1 MLYFIFIA
9 IALSKDVKMNV
20 NLTIGLDFQDNSYLD
35 FFNNFSK
42 HYDELQQN
50 GLKLNIAQHLLPC
63 YSCYTRHQFKQ
74 SEKNC
79 LGGGRYCQYS
89 DYVSGQIILKELLL
103 QQCILDVLPQHY
115 FNYTIYF
122 GQQCKK
128 STMVACSQNYFINNN
143 ISIETINTCVDNSFN
158 QSEDVN
164 QEIQTNRIL
173 DQYKE
178 MQYNQTQFSL
188 YLDSSD
194 QTDSSYQQFLKM
206 LCQKYINV
214 SISFC
219 DNPIET
225 PVETPV
231 KQVENSNPLEQVF
244 LFIFALIILIIAGS
258 GGWTL
263 LNKIQFGSSLV
274 PRSRIAI
281 PKLEGDHI
289 IQEDDI

>member
-9 IALSKDVKMNV
+9 IALSKNAKMDI
-20 NLTIGLDFQDNSYLD
+20 NLTIGLDFSDNSYLE
-35 FFNNFSK
+35 FYGNFSN
-42 HYDELQQN
+42 HYNELQQN

-63 YSCYTRHQFKQ
+63 YSCYTRHQFKEQ
-74 SEKNC
+74 EKHC

-89 DYVSGQIILKELLL
+89 DYVSGQTILKEFLL
-103 QQCILDVLPQHY
+103 QQCILEVLPQHY
-115 FNYTIYF
+115 LKYTIYF

-128 STMVACSQNYFINNN
+128 SSMVACSKNYFTNNN
-143 ISIETINTCVDNSFN
+143 ISTEAINKCIEDSFN
-158 QSEDVN
+158 QSNEVN
-164 QEIQTNRIL
+164 QEIKTNRIL
-173 DQYKE
+173 EQYKKME
-178 MQYNQTQFSL
+178 YNQTSFSL

-194 QTDSSYQQFLKM
+194 QTDIPYNEFLQK

-219 DNPIET
+219 DHPDTPI
-225 PVETPV
+225 
-231 KQVENSNPLEQVF
+231 KQGENANPLEQVF

-274 PRSRIAI
+274 PKRRIAI
-281 PKLEGDHI
+281 PKFEGDHI
-289 IQEDDI
+289 IQEDEI